1 MRIHSRIVIGSMV
14 GLGFLMIGIVGLHL
28 GGESVLKVGVY
39 SQLLGA
45 FIGGFLI
52 LLSVNTSWLSGEA
65 AALWPKRERLGW
77 ILIGCGC
84 IMWGI
89 GEGFWRYSFALGQ
102 NPFPSLADIGYASF
116 PPLVLLGLIL
126 SFSRIG
132 SQRLLVLLDSLI
144 AMGSFLAIAWY
155 LLLGSLA
162 QASGE
167 TTLAKFLGLYYPTAD
182 VALMSCVIFF
192 LLYRQESV
200 FHTPARRVSLLVLG
214 CGLSLLLLSDSLA
227 AWSVQQNAGIY
238 VDGTWMDLG
247 WPLGMMAI
255 GVAAY
260 LRGTL
265 SAIPQPMARQDLPQ
279 SQTRHVRFGPLQA
292 IPYVLLFVL
301 LTVLLANG
309 LSSNPSQQYIRPVLL
324 VATLLVISLVV
335 VRQFLTGQAE
345 QQAVL
350 AFEQQ
355 RQVNQLKDELLVNLN
370 HELRTPLTAIAGY
383 VELLRKQDQQLDP
396 ASRMTF
402 LDEAAQGCEELL
414 TLVTHLLEAAAMSQG
429 TLSLHCQP
437 CAVERI
443 VEEVVSSLDPRD
455 RQAHPLQMELTNQ
468 SLVRADPQYVRQV
481 VLNLLSNA
489 LKYTPTQTPILL
501 RTSLRGGPETQ
512 QVCITVQ
519 DGGPGIPPA
528 EQPMLFQKFVRLRRD
543 LAGTIPGSGLGLYL
557 CKRLVEAMGGQ
568 IWVESSGK
576 AGEGSCFC
584 FTLPVSPPPV
594 VRDGMEGPAPSA
606 AVSPLYKTISG
617 LF

>member
-1 MRIHSRIVIGSMV
+1 MRIHSRVVIGSMV
-14 GLGFLMIGIVGLHL
+14 GLGFVMIGIVGLHL

-45 FIGGFLI
+45 FIGGFLT
-52 LLSVNTSWLSGEA
+52 LLSANTSWLSGEA

-77 ILIGCGC
+77 TLIGCGC

-89 GEGFWRYSFALGQ
+89 GEGFWRYYFALGQ
-102 NPFPSLADIGYASF
+102 NPFPSLADICYASF
-116 PPLVLLGLIL
+116 PPLVLLSLLL
-126 SFSRIG
+126 SFSSIG
-132 SQRLLVLLDSLI
+132 RQRLLVLLDSLI

-162 QASGE
+162 QGSGE
-167 TTLAKFLGLYYPTAD
+167 TTLAKLLGLYYPTTD
-182 VALMSCVIFF
+182 VALVSCVIFF
-192 LLYRQESV
+192 LLCRQEPV

-227 AWSVQQNAGIY
+227 AWSVQQNAGVY

-255 GVAAY
+255 GVAAH

-265 SAIPQPMARQDLPQ
+265 SATQPRVSQDRPQ
-279 SQTRHVRFGPLQA
+279 SQARRVRFGPLQA

-309 LSSNPSQQYIRPVLL
+309 LSSTPSQQYIRPVLL

-335 VRQFLTGQAE
+335 IRQILTWQAE

-350 AFEQQ
+350 AYEQQ
-355 RQVNQLKDELLVNLN
+355 RQANQLKDELLVSLN

-383 VELLRKQDQQLDP
+383 VELLRTQDLQLDP
-396 ASRMTF
+396 ASRMAF
-402 LDEAAQGCEELL
+402 LDAVAQGCEELL
-414 TLVTHLLEAAAMSQG
+414 KLVTHLLEAAAMSQG
-429 TLSLHCQP
+429 TWSLHCQP

-455 RQAHPLQMELTNQ
+455 RQAHPLQMELANQ
-468 SLVRADPQYVRQV
+468 SLVWADPQYVRQV
-481 VLNLLSNA
+481 LLNLLSNA

-501 RTSLRGGPETQ
+501 RTSLRGDTETQ

-519 DGGPGIPPA
+519 DVGPGIPLV
-528 EQPMLFQKFVRLRRD
+528 EQPLLFQKFVRLQRD
-543 LAGTIPGSGLGLYL
+543 VAGTIGGSGLGLYL
-557 CKRLVEAMGGQ
+557 CKQLVEAMGGQ

-584 FTLPVSPPPV
+584 FTLPASPPLKP
-594 VRDGMEGPAPSA
+594 DSHAQESKNTKNGN
-606 AVSPLYKTISG
+606 I
-617 LF
+617 

>member
-1 MRIHSRIVIGSMV
+1 M
-14 GLGFLMIGIVGLHL
+14 GLGFVMIGIVGLHL
-28 GGESVLKVGVY
+28 GGERVLKVGVY

-45 FIGGFLI
+45 FIGGFLT
-52 LLSVNTSWLSGEA
+52 LLSANTSWLSGEA

-77 ILIGCGC
+77 TLIGCGC

-89 GEGFWRYSFALGQ
+89 GEGFWRYYFALGQ

-116 PPLVLLGLIL
+116 PPLVLLGLLL

-144 AMGSFLAIAWY
+144 SMGSILAISWY

-182 VALMSCVIFF
+182 VALVSCVIFF
-192 LLYRQESV
+192 LLCRPEPV
-200 FHTPARRVSLLVLG
+200 FHTSARRASLLVLG

-255 GVAAY
+255 GLAAH

-265 SAIPQPMARQDLPQ
+265 SAKEPMVSQDQPQ
-279 SQTRHVRFGPLQA
+279 SQTRRVRFGTLQA

-309 LSSNPSQQYIRPVLL
+309 LSSTPSQQYIRPVLL

-335 VRQFLTGQAE
+335 VRQILMGQAE

-350 AFEQQ
+350 AYEQQ

-370 HELRTPLTAIAGY
+370 HELRTPLTTIAGY
-383 VELLRKQDQQLDP
+383 VELLRTHDQLLDP

-402 LDEAAQGCEELL
+402 LDAAAQGCEDLL

-429 TLSLHCQP
+429 TWSLHCQP

-455 RQAHPLQMELTNQ
+455 RQAHPLQMELANQ
-468 SLVRADPQYVRQV
+468 SLVWADPQYVREV
-481 VLNLLSNA
+481 LLNLLSNA

-519 DGGPGIPPA
+519 DVGPGIPPA
-528 EQPMLFQKFVRLRRD
+528 EQPLLFQKFVRLRRD
-543 LAGTIPGSGLGLYL
+543 LAGTIGGSGLGLYL

-584 FTLPVSPPPV
+584 FTLPASPPSLG
-594 VRDGMEGPAPSA
+594 REGTEGPAPSA
-606 AVSPLYKTISG
+606 AVSPLYKTSSG

>member
-1 MRIHSRIVIGSMV
+1 
-14 GLGFLMIGIVGLHL
+14 
-28 GGESVLKVGVY
+28 VLKVGVY

-45 FIGGFLI
+45 FIGGLLI
-52 LLSVNTSWLSGEA
+52 LLSANTSWLSGA
-65 AALWPKRERLGW
+65 AAVPWPKRERAGW
-77 ILIGCGC
+77 TLIGCGC

-89 GEGFWRYSFALGQ
+89 GEVLWRYSFALGQ

-116 PPLVLLGLIL
+116 PPLVLLGLLL
-126 SFSRIG
+126 SFARIG
-132 SQRLLVLLDSLI
+132 RQRLLVLLDSLI

-182 VALMSCVIFF
+182 VALLSCVIFF
-192 LLYRQESV
+192 LLYRQEPV

-227 AWSVQQNAGIY
+227 AWSVQHNAGLY

-260 LRGTL
+260 VRGTL
-265 SAIPQPMARQDLPQ
+265 SAKEPLVSRDQ
-279 SQTRHVRFGPLQA
+279 SQSQIRRTRFGPLQA

-301 LTVLLANG
+301 LMVLLANG
-309 LSSNPSQQYIRPVLL
+309 LSSHPSQQYMRPVLL

-345 QQAVL
+345 QRAVL
-350 AFEQQ
+350 AYEQQ

-383 VELLRKQDQQLDP
+383 VELLRTQDQQLDP
-396 ASRMTF
+396 ATRMTF

-414 TLVTHLLEAAAMSQG
+414 TLVSHLLEAAAMSQG

-443 VEEVVSSLDPRD
+443 VEEVVSSLDPRE
-455 RQAHPLQMELTNQ
+455 RQAHPVQMELANH
-468 SLVRADPQYVRQV
+468 SLVWADPQYVRQV

-489 LKYTPTQTPILL
+489 LKYTPAQTPILL

-519 DGGPGIPPA
+519 DVGPGIPPA
-528 EQPMLFQKFVRLRRD
+528 EQPLLFQKFVRLRRD

-584 FTLPVSPPPV
+584 FTLPISPPPV
-594 VRDGMEGPAPSA
+594 ERNGMEGTAPSA
-606 AVSPLYKTISG
+606 AVSPRYKTISG

>member
-14 GLGFLMIGIVGLHL
+14 GLGFVMIGIVGLHL

-45 FIGGFLI
+45 FIGGFLT
-52 LLSVNTSWLSGEA
+52 LLSANTSWLSGEA

-77 ILIGCGC
+77 TLIGCGC

-89 GEGFWRYSFALGQ
+89 GEGFWRYYFALGQ

-116 PPLVLLGLIL
+116 PPLVLLGLLL

-144 AMGSFLAIAWY
+144 SMGSILAISWY

-182 VALMSCVIFF
+182 VALVSCVIFF
-192 LLYRQESV
+192 LLCRPEPV

-214 CGLSLLLLSDSLA
+214 CGLGLLLLSDSLA

-255 GVAAY
+255 GLAAH

-265 SAIPQPMARQDLPQ
+265 SAKEPMVSQDQPQ
-279 SQTRHVRFGPLQA
+279 SQTRRVRFGTLQA

-335 VRQFLTGQAE
+335 VRQILMGQAE

-350 AFEQQ
+350 AYEQQ

-370 HELRTPLTAIAGY
+370 HELRTPLTTIAGY
-383 VELLRKQDQQLDP
+383 VELLRTHDQQLDP

-402 LDEAAQGCEELL
+402 LDAAAQGCEDLL

-429 TLSLHCQP
+429 TWSLHCQP

-455 RQAHPLQMELTNQ
+455 RQAHPLQMELANQ
-468 SLVRADPQYVRQV
+468 SLVWADPQYVRQV

-501 RTSLRGGPETQ
+501 RTSLRGDPETQ

-528 EQPMLFQKFVRLRRD
+528 EQPLLFQKFVRLRRD
-543 LAGTIPGSGLGLYL
+543 LAGTIGGSGLGLYL

-584 FTLPVSPPPV
+584 FTLPASPPSLG
-594 VRDGMEGPAPSA
+594 REGTEGPAPSA
-606 AVSPLYKTISG
+606 AVSPLYKTSSG

>member
-14 GLGFLMIGIVGLHL
+14 GLGFVMIGIVGLHL

-45 FIGGFLI
+45 FIGGFLT
-52 LLSVNTSWLSGEA
+52 LLSANTSWLSGEA

-77 ILIGCGC
+77 TLIGCGC

-89 GEGFWRYSFALGQ
+89 GEGFWRYYFALGQ

-116 PPLVLLGLIL
+116 PPLVLLGLLL

-144 AMGSFLAIAWY
+144 SMGSILAISWY

-182 VALMSCVIFF
+182 VALVSCVIFF
-192 LLYRQESV
+192 LLCRPEPV

-214 CGLSLLLLSDSLA
+214 CGLGLLLLSDSLA

-255 GVAAY
+255 GLAAH

-265 SAIPQPMARQDLPQ
+265 SAKEPMVSQDQPQ
-279 SQTRHVRFGPLQA
+279 SQTRRVRFGTLQA

-309 LSSNPSQQYIRPVLL
+309 LSSTPSQQYIRPVLL

-335 VRQFLTGQAE
+335 VRQILMGQAE

-350 AFEQQ
+350 AYEQQ

-370 HELRTPLTAIAGY
+370 HELRTPLTTIAGY
-383 VELLRKQDQQLDP
+383 VELLRTHDQQLDP

-402 LDEAAQGCEELL
+402 LDAAAQGCEELL
-414 TLVTHLLEAAAMSQG
+414 RLVTHLLEAAAMSQG
-429 TLSLHCQP
+429 TWSLHCQP

-455 RQAHPLQMELTNQ
+455 RQAHPLQMELANQ
-468 SLVRADPQYVRQV
+468 SLVWADPQYVREV
-481 VLNLLSNA
+481 LLNLLSNA

-512 QVCITVQ
+512 QVCIMVQ
-519 DGGPGIPPA
+519 DVGPGIPPA
-528 EQPMLFQKFVRLRRD
+528 EQPLLFQKFVRLRRD
-543 LAGTIPGSGLGLYL
+543 LAGTIGGSGLGLYL

-584 FTLPVSPPPV
+584 FTLPASPPSLG
-594 VRDGMEGPAPSA
+594 REGTEGPAPSA
-606 AVSPLYKTISG
+606 AVSPLYKTSSG

>member
-1 MRIHSRIVIGSMV
+1 MV
-14 GLGFLMIGIVGLHL
+14 GLGFVMIGIVGLHL

-52 LLSVNTSWLSGEA
+52 LLSANTSWLSGEA
-65 AALWPKRERLGW
+65 ATLWPKRERLGW
-77 ILIGCGC
+77 TLIGCAC
-84 IMWGI
+84 LMWGI

-116 PPLVLLGLIL
+116 PPLVLLGLLL

-144 AMGSFLAIAWY
+144 AMGSFLAISWY

-192 LLYRQESV
+192 LLCRQEPA
-200 FHTPARRVSLLVLG
+200 FQTPARRVSLLVLG

-247 WPLGMMAI
+247 WPLGMMAL

-265 SAIPQPMARQDLPQ
+265 SATQLMVLQDQSQ

-309 LSSNPSQQYIRPVLL
+309 LSSTPSQQYIRPVLL

-335 VRQFLTGQAE
+335 VRQILTGQAE
-345 QQAVL
+345 QRAVL
-350 AFEQQ
+350 AYEQQ

-383 VELLRKQDQQLDP
+383 VELLRTQDQQLDP

-402 LDEAAQGCEELL
+402 LDAAAQGCEELL
-414 TLVTHLLEAAAMSQG
+414 TLVTHLLEAAALSQG
-429 TLSLHCQP
+429 TLSLHYQP

-455 RQAHPLQMELTNQ
+455 RQAHPLQLELANQ
-468 SLVRADPQYVRQV
+468 SLVWADPQSVRQV
-481 VLNLLSNA
+481 LLNLLSNA
-489 LKYTPTQTPILL
+489 IKYTPTQTPILL

-519 DGGPGIPPA
+519 DVGPGIPPA
-528 EQPMLFQKFVRLRRD
+528 EQPLLFQKFVRLRRN

-584 FTLPVSPPPV
+584 FTLPASPPPLG
-594 VRDGMEGPAPSA
+594 RDGTEGTAPSA

>member
-1 MRIHSRIVIGSMV
+1 MRIHSRIVIESMV
-14 GLGFLMIGIVGLHL
+14 GLGFVMIGIVGLHL

-45 FIGGFLI
+45 FIGGFLT
-52 LLSVNTSWLSGEA
+52 LLSANTSWLSGEA

-77 ILIGCGC
+77 TLIGCGC

-89 GEGFWRYSFALGQ
+89 GEGFWRYYFALGQ

-116 PPLVLLGLIL
+116 PPLVLLGLLL

-144 AMGSFLAIAWY
+144 SMGSILAISWY

-182 VALMSCVIFF
+182 VALVSCVIFF
-192 LLYRQESV
+192 LLCRPEPV

-214 CGLSLLLLSDSLA
+214 CGLGLLLLSDSLA

-255 GVAAY
+255 GLAAH

-265 SAIPQPMARQDLPQ
+265 SAKEPMVSQDQPQ
-279 SQTRHVRFGPLQA
+279 SQTRRVRFGTLQA

-309 LSSNPSQQYIRPVLL
+309 LSSTPSQQYIRPVLL

-335 VRQFLTGQAE
+335 VRQILMGQAE

-350 AFEQQ
+350 AYEQQ

-370 HELRTPLTAIAGY
+370 HELRTPLTTIAGY
-383 VELLRKQDQQLDP
+383 VELLRTHDQQLDP

-402 LDEAAQGCEELL
+402 LDAAAQGCEELL
-414 TLVTHLLEAAAMSQG
+414 RLVTHLLEAAAMSQG
-429 TLSLHCQP
+429 TWSLHCQP

-443 VEEVVSSLDPRD
+443 VEEVVSSLDPGD
-455 RQAHPLQMELTNQ
+455 RQAHPLQMELANQ
-468 SLVRADPQYVRQV
+468 SLVWADPQYVRQV

-501 RTSLRGGPETQ
+501 RTSLRGDPETQ

-528 EQPMLFQKFVRLRRD
+528 EQPLLFQKFVRLRRD
-543 LAGTIPGSGLGLYL
+543 LAGTIGGSGLGLYL

-584 FTLPVSPPPV
+584 FTLPASPPSLG
-594 VRDGMEGPAPSA
+594 REGTEGTAPSA
-606 AVSPLYKTISG
+606 AVSPLYKTSSG

>member
-1 MRIHSRIVIGSMV
+1 MRIHSRIVIESMV
-14 GLGFLMIGIVGLHL
+14 GLGFVMIGIVGLHL
-28 GGESVLKVGVY
+28 GGERVLKVGVY

-45 FIGGFLI
+45 FIGGFLT
-52 LLSVNTSWLSGEA
+52 LLSANTSWLSGAA

-77 ILIGCGC
+77 TLIGCGC

-89 GEGFWRYSFALGQ
+89 GEGFWRYYFALGQ

-116 PPLVLLGLIL
+116 PPLVLLGLLL

-144 AMGSFLAIAWY
+144 AMGSILAISWY

-182 VALMSCVIFF
+182 VALVSCVIFF
-192 LLYRQESV
+192 LLCRPEPV

-214 CGLSLLLLSDSLA
+214 CGLGLLLLSDSLA

-255 GVAAY
+255 GLAAH

-265 SAIPQPMARQDLPQ
+265 SAKEPMVSQDQPQ
-279 SQTRHVRFGPLQA
+279 SQTRRVRFGTLQA

-309 LSSNPSQQYIRPVLL
+309 LSSTPSQQYLRPVLL

-335 VRQFLTGQAE
+335 VRQILMGQAE

-350 AFEQQ
+350 AYEQQ

-370 HELRTPLTAIAGY
+370 HELRTPLTTIAGY
-383 VELLRKQDQQLDP
+383 VELLRTHDQQLDP

-402 LDEAAQGCEELL
+402 LDAAAQGCEDLL

-429 TLSLHCQP
+429 TWSLHCQP

-455 RQAHPLQMELTNQ
+455 RQAHPLQMELANQ
-468 SLVRADPQYVRQV
+468 SLVWADPQYVREV
-481 VLNLLSNA
+481 LLNLLSNA

-512 QVCITVQ
+512 QVCIMVQ
-519 DGGPGIPPA
+519 DVGPGIPPA
-528 EQPMLFQKFVRLRRD
+528 EQPLLFQKFVRLRRD
-543 LAGTIPGSGLGLYL
+543 LAGTIGGSGLGLYL

-584 FTLPVSPPPV
+584 FTLPASPPSLG
-594 VRDGMEGPAPSA
+594 REGTEGPAPSA
-606 AVSPLYKTISG
+606 AVSPLYKTSSG

>member
-1 MRIHSRIVIGSMV
+1 MRIHSRVVIGSMV
-14 GLGFLMIGIVGLHL
+14 GLGFVMIGIVGLHL

-45 FIGGFLI
+45 FIGGFLT
-52 LLSVNTSWLSGEA
+52 LLSANTSWLSGEA

-77 ILIGCGC
+77 TLIGCGC

-89 GEGFWRYSFALGQ
+89 GEGFWRYYFALGQ
-102 NPFPSLADIGYASF
+102 NPFPSLADICYASF
-116 PPLVLLGLIL
+116 PPLVLLSLLL
-126 SFSRIG
+126 SFSSIG
-132 SQRLLVLLDSLI
+132 RQRLLVLLDSLI

-162 QASGE
+162 QGSGE

-182 VALMSCVIFF
+182 VALVSCVIFF
-192 LLYRQESV
+192 LLCRQESI

-265 SAIPQPMARQDLPQ
+265 SATQPMVSQDRPQ
-279 SQTRHVRFGPLQA
+279 SQARRVRFGPLQA

-309 LSSNPSQQYIRPVLL
+309 LSSTPNQQYIRPVLL
-324 VATLLVISLVV
+324 MATLLVISLVV
-335 VRQFLTGQAE
+335 VRQILTWQAE

-350 AFEQQ
+350 AYEQQ
-355 RQVNQLKDELLVNLN
+355 RQVNQLKDELLVSLN

-383 VELLRKQDQQLDP
+383 VELLRTQDQQLDP
-396 ASRMTF
+396 ASRMAF
-402 LDEAAQGCEELL
+402 LDAVAQGCEELL
-414 TLVTHLLEAAAMSQG
+414 KLVTHLLEAAAMSQG
-429 TLSLHCQP
+429 TWSLHCQP

-455 RQAHPLQMELTNQ
+455 RQAHPLQMELANQ
-468 SLVRADPQYVRQV
+468 SLVWADPQYVRQV
-481 VLNLLSNA
+481 LLNLLSNA

-501 RTSLRGGPETQ
+501 RTSLRGDPETQ

-519 DGGPGIPPA
+519 DVGPGIPPA
-528 EQPMLFQKFVRLRRD
+528 EQPLLFQKFVRLRRD
-543 LAGTIPGSGLGLYL
+543 VAGTIGGSGLGLYL
-557 CKRLVEAMGGQ
+557 CKQLVEAMGGQ

-584 FTLPVSPPPV
+584 FTLPASPPLKP
-594 VRDGMEGPAPSA
+594 DSHAQESKNTKNGN
-606 AVSPLYKTISG
+606 I
-617 LF
+617 

>member
-14 GLGFLMIGIVGLHL
+14 GLGFVMIGIVGLHL

-45 FIGGFLI
+45 FIGGFLT
-52 LLSVNTSWLSGEA
+52 LLSANTSWLSAEA

-77 ILIGCGC
+77 TLIGCGC

-89 GEGFWRYSFALGQ
+89 GEGFWRYYFAFGQ

-116 PPLVLLGLIL
+116 PPLVLLGLLL

-144 AMGSFLAIAWY
+144 AMGSILAIAWY

-162 QASGE
+162 QGSGE

-182 VALMSCVIFF
+182 VALVSCVIFF
-192 LLYRQESV
+192 LLCRPEPV

-247 WPLGMMAI
+247 WPLGMVAI
-255 GVAAY
+255 GVAAH
-260 LRGTL
+260 LRGAL
-265 SAIPQPMARQDLPQ
+265 SATQPMVSQDQPQ
-279 SQTRHVRFGPLQA
+279 SQTRRVRFGPLQA

-309 LSSNPSQQYIRPVLL
+309 LSSTPSQQYIRPVLL

-335 VRQFLTGQAE
+335 VRQILTW
-345 QQAVL
+345 QAVL
-350 AFEQQ
+350 AYEQQ

-383 VELLRKQDQQLDP
+383 VELLRTHDQQLDP

-402 LDEAAQGCEELL
+402 LDAAAQGCEELL

-429 TLSLHCQP
+429 TWSLHCQP

-443 VEEVVSSLDPRD
+443 VEEVVSSLDPQD
-455 RQAHPLQMELTNQ
+455 RQAHQLQMELANQ
-468 SLVRADPQYVRQV
+468 SLVWADPQYVRQV

-519 DGGPGIPPA
+519 DVGPGIPPA
-528 EQPMLFQKFVRLRRD
+528 EQPLLFQKFVRLRRD
-543 LAGTIPGSGLGLYL
+543 LAGTIGGSGLGLYL
-557 CKRLVEAMGGQ
+557 CKRLVEAMRGQ

-584 FTLPVSPPPV
+584 FTLPASPPSLG
-594 VRDGMEGPAPSA
+594 RDGTEGTAPSA
-606 AVSPLYKTISG
+606 AVSPLYKTSSG

>member
-1 MRIHSRIVIGSMV
+1 M
-14 GLGFLMIGIVGLHL
+14 
-28 GGESVLKVGVY
+28 
-39 SQLLGA
+39 
-45 FIGGFLI
+45 
-52 LLSVNTSWLSGEA
+52 
-65 AALWPKRERLGW
+65 
-77 ILIGCGC
+77 
-84 IMWGI
+84 
-89 GEGFWRYSFALGQ
+89 
-102 NPFPSLADIGYASF
+102 LAY
-116 PPLVLLGLIL
+116 
-126 SFSRIG
+126 
-132 SQRLLVLLDSLI
+132 
-144 AMGSFLAIAWY
+144 
-155 LLLGSLA
+155 
-162 QASGE
+162 
-167 TTLAKFLGLYYPTAD
+167 
-182 VALMSCVIFF
+182 
-192 LLYRQESV
+192 
-200 FHTPARRVSLLVLG
+200 
-214 CGLSLLLLSDSLA
+214 
-227 AWSVQQNAGIY
+227 
-238 VDGTWMDLG
+238 
-247 WPLGMMAI
+247 
-255 GVAAY
+255 
-260 LRGTL
+260 
-265 SAIPQPMARQDLPQ
+265 
-279 SQTRHVRFGPLQA
+279 
-292 IPYVLLFVL
+292 
-301 LTVLLANG
+301 
-309 LSSNPSQQYIRPVLL
+309 
-324 VATLLVISLVV
+324 
-335 VRQFLTGQAE
+335 
-345 QQAVL
+345 
-350 AFEQQ
+350 EQQ

-383 VELLRKQDQQLDP
+383 VELLRTHDQQLDP

-455 RQAHPLQMELTNQ
+455 RQAHPLQMELANQ

-519 DGGPGIPPA
+519 DVGPGIPPA

-584 FTLPVSPPPV
+584 FTLPVSPPPLG
-594 VRDGMEGPAPSA
+594 RDGTEGTAPSA